1 MRSRHMVCS
10 LAAPALAFVL
20 SSAAAAQAPPA
31 RTAPAA
37 AATELAVH
45 LEQGGTRLAHTKRE
59 VRLRRAP
66 FTIVLR
72 SPDVEG
78 AYLHAAFDAELF
90 DLARQ
95 GLPFGNLLRGA
106 MTVAESNKNA
116 DRLLFVD
123 KTALHYLD
131 YTDKTF
137 FYMEE
142 AVPEGKGFRGRR
154 TVEKLFYD
162 GGEHPIA
169 QAPARPLYLLVA
181 RGRFNKETGV
191 IHTSEYE
198 HFKLVF
204 EP

>member
-1 MRSRHMVCS
+1 MLGTLS
-10 LAAPALAFVL
+10 AALLALAPT
-20 SSAAAAQAPPA
+20 AGAEAPPA
-31 RTAPAA
+31 FT
-37 AATELAVH
+37 VS
-45 LEQGGTRLAHTKRE
+45 LEQGGTVLAHSKRE

-72 SPDVEG
+72 SPDLEG
-78 AYLHAAFDAELF
+78 AYLHAAFDSELF

-123 KTALHYLD
+123 KNSLHVLD
-131 YTDKTF
+131 YTDKEW
-137 FYMEE
+137 FYMEQV
-142 AVPEGKGFRGRR
+142 APEGPGFRGRR
-154 TVEKLFYD
+154 TVEKLHYD
-162 GGEHPIA
+162 GAEHPIA

-181 RGRFNKETGV
+181 RGKFNKETGV

-198 HFKLVF
+198 FFKLVF